1 MTLDPFKEA
10 SNALQIAAS
19 PRFITAAALCWTFGT
34 TLATSHV
41 AAQTASTEQYPAEET
56 TQTSVTS
63 EPDEEAGP
71 IKP

>member
-10 SNALQIAAS
+10 TNALQIAAS

-34 TLATSHV
+34 LLATSHV
-41 AAQTASTEQYPAEET
+41 AAQAAFTEQYPPEEP

-71 IKP
+71 VKP

>member
-1 MTLDPFKEA
+1 MTVDPFKEA

-19 PRFITAAALCWTFGT
+19 LQFITAAALCWIFGT

-41 AAQTASTEQYPAEET
+41 AAQTASTEQYPPEET

-63 EPDEEAGP
+63 QPDEEAGSV
-71 IKP
+71 KL